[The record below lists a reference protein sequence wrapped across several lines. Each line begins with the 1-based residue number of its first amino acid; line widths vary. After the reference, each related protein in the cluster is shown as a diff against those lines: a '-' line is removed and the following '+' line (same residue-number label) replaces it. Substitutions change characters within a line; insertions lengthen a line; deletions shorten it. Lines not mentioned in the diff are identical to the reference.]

1 MKGELVMAEDISLF
15 GSPAG
20 GHFKQPLANRMRP
33 HKLTEMVGQEHLL
46 AAGKPLRQIIDQ
58 HIPIPLILW
67 GPPGTGKTTLAH
79 VVANELHYPFEQFNA
94 SIENKGQLTKLINR
108 HPTESFVLLLDEI
121 HRLTKPIQDYL
132 LPYLENGH
140 VLLVGATTE
149 NPILSLVPA
158 IRSRCQI
165 FEFHPLKT
173 ADIQQMVVRA
183 AHRVFDYQIPAE
195 IAHMIANTGNGD
207 VRTALNVL
215 DTLYAMY
222 QEKLTVSQVR
232 NFSRQQ
238 HLTYDKDATQHYD
251 YLSAWRDSVEGSDAD
266 AALYYLAVLLEAGD
280 LESVVHSLK
289 DMSALD
295 MGMADPARAVQVI
308 TLANT
313 ALEIGL
319 PRAST
324 HVAMATMLLA
334 ISPRSD
340 SAMQAYRRAAKD
352 AQNASQH
359 PMPPYLRDVHY
370 KGADKLR
377 GAGLMKNMF
386 EEPKKVAK
394 QPYLPADLIG
404 RHYYESAPNENEQ
417 RLYYQYQKLFEYI
430 YQRPFKPDSRLSHF
444 DHFNPYQ

>member
-1 MKGELVMAEDISLF
+1 MHKDLSLF
-15 GSPAG
+15 ASANSGNS
-20 GHFKQPLANRMRP
+20 FKQPLADRMRP
-33 HKLTEMVGQEHLL
+33 RKLTEMVGQEHLL
-46 AAGKPLRQIIDQ
+46 APGKPLHQIIAR

-79 VVANELHYPFEQFNA
+79 VIANELHYPFEQFNA
-94 SIENKGQLTKLINR
+94 SIENKSQLTKLINH
-108 HPTESFVLLLDEI
+108 HPEESFVLLLDEI
-121 HRLTKPIQDYL
+121 HRLTKPLQDYL

-140 VLLVGATTE
+140 VLLIGATTE
-149 NPILSLVPA
+149 NPIMSLVPA
-158 IRSRCQI
+158 VRSRCQI
-165 FEFHPLKT
+165 FEFHPLRT
-173 ADIQQMVVRA
+173 ADIQQMIVRA
-183 AHRVFDYQIPAE
+183 AHQVFDYQISDE

-215 DTLYAMY
+215 DTLHATY
-222 QEKLTVSQVR
+222 QNDLTIDQVKA
-232 NFSRQQ
+232 FSRQQ
-238 HLTYDKDATQHYD
+238 HLTYNKDATQHYD

-280 LESVVHSLK
+280 LESVVRSLK

-295 MGMADPARAVQVI
+295 LGLADSERATQVI

-340 SAMQAYRRAAKD
+340 SVMQAYRRAARD
-352 AQNASQH
+352 AKNASQH
-359 PMPPYLRDVHY
+359 PMPTYLRDAHY

-377 GAGLMKNMF
+377 GAGVMKNMF

-404 RHYYESAPNENEQ
+404 HHYYEPAPNKNEEK
-417 RLYYQYQKLFEYI
+417 LYYQYQKLFEYV
-430 YQRPFKPDSRLSHF
+430 YQQPFKPNPDMSHF

>member
-1 MKGELVMAEDISLF
+1 MTENISLF
-15 GSPAG
+15 GTG
-20 GHFKQPLANRMRP
+20 NHFKKPLADQMRP
-33 HKLTEMVGQEHLL
+33 QKLADMVGQEHLL
-46 AAGKPLRQIIDQ
+46 APGRPLRQIIDQ

-94 SIENKGQLTKLINR
+94 SIENKAQLTKLIQR

-158 IRSRCQI
+158 VRSRCQI

-173 ADIQQMVVRA
+173 TDVETMVSRA
-183 AHRVFDYQIPAE
+183 ANRAFDYQIPTN

-215 DTLYAMY
+215 DTLFAMY
-222 QEKLTVSQVR
+222 HDQLTADQVKS
-232 NFSRQQ
+232 FSRQQ
-238 HLTYDKDATQHYD
+238 HLAYDKDATQHYD

-280 LESVVHSLK
+280 LESVVRSLK

-295 MGMADPARAVQVI
+295 MGLADPERAVQVI

-340 SAMQAYRRAAKD
+340 SVMQAYQRAAKD
-352 AQNASQH
+352 AKHASQH
-359 PMPPYLRDVHY
+359 PMPTYLRDSHY
-370 KGADKLR
+370 RGADKLR
-377 GAGLMKNMF
+377 GAGKMKNMF
-386 EEPKKVAK
+386 DEPHKVAK
-394 QPYLPADLIG
+394 QPYLPADLVG
-404 RHYYESAPNENEQ
+404 KHYYEPSPNQQEKK
-417 RLYYQYQKLFEYI
+417 LYYQYQKLFEYI
-430 YQRPFKPDSRLSHF
+430 YQQPFKANKDLSHF
-444 DHFNPYQ
+444 EHFNPYQ

>member
-1 MKGELVMAEDISLF
+1 MAEDISLF

>member
-1 MKGELVMAEDISLF
+1 MAEDISLF

-20 GHFKQPLANRMRP
+20 GHFKQPLADRMRP

-280 LESVVHSLK
+280 LESVVRSLK

-295 MGMADPARAVQVI
+295 MGLADPARAIQVI

-319 PRAST
+319 PRAIT

-404 RHYYESAPNENEQ
+404 RHYYEPASNENEQ

-444 DHFNPYQ
+444 DHCNPYQ

>member
-1 MKGELVMAEDISLF
+1 MHKDLSLF
-15 GSPAG
+15 ASANSGNP
-20 GHFKQPLANRMRP
+20 FKQPLADRMRP
-33 HKLTEMVGQEHLL
+33 RKLTEMVGQEHLL
-46 AAGKPLRQIIDQ
+46 APGKPLHQIIAR

-79 VVANELHYPFEQFNA
+79 VIANELHYPFEQFNA
-94 SIENKGQLTKLINR
+94 SIENKSHLTTLINH
-108 HPTESFVLLLDEI
+108 HPEESFVLLLDEI
-121 HRLTKPIQDYL
+121 HRLTKPLQDYL

-140 VLLVGATTE
+140 VLLIGATTE
-149 NPILSLVPA
+149 NPIMSLVPA
-158 IRSRCQI
+158 VRSRCQI
-165 FEFHPLKT
+165 FEFHPLRT
-173 ADIQQMVVRA
+173 ADIQQMIVRA
-183 AHRVFDYQIPAE
+183 AHQVFDYQISDE

-215 DTLYAMY
+215 DTLHATY
-222 QEKLTVSQVR
+222 QNDLTIDQVKA
-232 NFSRQQ
+232 FSRQQ
-238 HLTYDKDATQHYD
+238 HLTYNKDATQHYD

-280 LESVVHSLK
+280 LESVVRSLK

-295 MGMADPARAVQVI
+295 LGLADPERATQVI

-340 SAMQAYRRAAKD
+340 SVMQAYRRAARD
-352 AQNASQH
+352 AKNASQH
-359 PMPPYLRDVHY
+359 PMPTYLRDAHY

-377 GAGLMKNMF
+377 GAGVMKNMF

-404 RHYYESAPNENEQ
+404 HHYYEPAPNKNEEK
-417 RLYYQYQKLFEYI
+417 LYYQYQKLFEYV
-430 YQRPFKPDSRLSHF
+430 YQQPFKPNPDMSHF

>member
-1 MKGELVMAEDISLF
+1 MMSEDLSLF
-15 GSPAG
+15 SANKLPK
-20 GHFKQPLANRMRP
+20 HSFKQPLADRMRP
-33 HKLTEMVGQEHLL
+33 QKLSEMVGQEHLL
-46 AAGKPLRQIIDQ
+46 AVGKPLRQIIDQ

-79 VVANELHYPFEQFNA
+79 VIANELHYSFEQFNA
-94 SIENKGQLTKLINR
+94 SIENKQQLTKLINH
-108 HPTESFVLLLDEI
+108 HPDESFVLLLDEI
-121 HRLTKPIQDYL
+121 HRLTKPLQDYL

-140 VLLVGATTE
+140 ILLIGATTE

-173 ADIQQMVVRA
+173 SDVQQMIERA
-183 AHRVFDYQIPAE
+183 AQQVFDYEIPSE

-222 QEKLTVSQVR
+222 QKDLTIEQVK

-280 LESVVHSLK
+280 LESVVRSLK

-295 MGMADPARAVQVI
+295 LGLADPARAIQVI

-340 SAMQAYRRAAKD
+340 SVMQAYKRAAKD
-352 AQNASQH
+352 AKDANQH
-359 PMPPYLRDVHY
+359 PMPSYLRDVHY

-386 EEPKKVAK
+386 DEPRKVAK

-404 RHYYESAPNENEQ
+404 RHYYEPAPNKSEQ
-417 RLYYQYQKLFEYI
+417 KLYYQYQKLFEYI
-430 YQRPFKPDSRLSHF
+430 YQQPFKPNKNISHF

>member
-1 MKGELVMAEDISLF
+1 MHKDLLLF
-15 GSPAG
+15 ASANSGNP
-20 GHFKQPLANRMRP
+20 FKQPLADRMRP
-33 HKLTEMVGQEHLL
+33 RKLTEMVGQEHLL
-46 AAGKPLRQIIDQ
+46 APGKPLHQIIAR

-79 VVANELHYPFEQFNA
+79 VIANELHYPFEQFNA
-94 SIENKGQLTKLINR
+94 SIENKSQLTKLINH
-108 HPTESFVLLLDEI
+108 HPEESFVLLLDEI
-121 HRLTKPIQDYL
+121 HRLTKPLQDYL

-140 VLLVGATTE
+140 VLLIGATTE
-149 NPILSLVPA
+149 NPIMSLVPA
-158 IRSRCQI
+158 VRSRCQI
-165 FEFHPLKT
+165 FEFHPLRT
-173 ADIQQMVVRA
+173 ADIQQMIVRA
-183 AHRVFDYQIPAE
+183 AHQVFDYQISDE

-215 DTLYAMY
+215 DTLHATY
-222 QEKLTVSQVR
+222 QNDLTIDQVKA
-232 NFSRQQ
+232 FSRQQ
-238 HLTYDKDATQHYD
+238 HLTYNKDATQHYD

-280 LESVVHSLK
+280 LESVVRSLK

-295 MGMADPARAVQVI
+295 LGLADPERATQVI

-340 SAMQAYRRAAKD
+340 SVMQAYRRAARD
-352 AQNASQH
+352 AKNASQH
-359 PMPPYLRDVHY
+359 PMPTYLRDAHY

-377 GAGLMKNMF
+377 GAGVMKNMF

-404 RHYYESAPNENEQ
+404 HHYYEPAPNKNEEK
-417 RLYYQYQKLFEYI
+417 LYYQYQKLFEYV
-430 YQRPFKPDSRLSHF
+430 YQQPFKPNPDMSHF

>member
-1 MKGELVMAEDISLF
+1 MHKDLSLF
-15 GSPAG
+15 AG
-20 GHFKQPLANRMRP
+20 ANSGNSFKQPLADRMRP
-33 HKLTEMVGQEHLL
+33 RKLTEMVGQEHLL
-46 AAGKPLRQIIDQ
+46 APGKPLHQIIAR

-79 VVANELHYPFEQFNA
+79 VIANELHYPFEQFNA
-94 SIENKGQLTKLINR
+94 SIENKSQLTKLINH
-108 HPTESFVLLLDEI
+108 HPKESFVLLLDEI
-121 HRLTKPIQDYL
+121 HRLTKPLQDYL
-132 LPYLENGH
+132 LPYLENRH
-140 VLLVGATTE
+140 VLLIGATTE
-149 NPILSLVPA
+149 NPIMSLVPA
-158 IRSRCQI
+158 VRSRCQI
-165 FEFHPLKT
+165 FEFHPLRT
-173 ADIQQMVVRA
+173 ADIQQMIVRA
-183 AHRVFDYQIPAE
+183 AHQVFDYQISDE

-215 DTLYAMY
+215 DTLHATY
-222 QEKLTVSQVR
+222 QNDLTIDQVKA
-232 NFSRQQ
+232 FSRQQ
-238 HLTYDKDATQHYD
+238 HLTYNKDATQHYD

-280 LESVVHSLK
+280 LESVVRSLK

-295 MGMADPARAVQVI
+295 LGLADPERATQVI

-340 SAMQAYRRAAKD
+340 SVMQAYRRAARD
-352 AQNASQH
+352 AKNASQH
-359 PMPPYLRDVHY
+359 PMPTYLRDAHY

-377 GAGLMKNMF
+377 GAGVMKNMF

-404 RHYYESAPNENEQ
+404 HHYYEPAPNKNEEK
-417 RLYYQYQKLFEYI
+417 LYYQYQKLFEYV
-430 YQRPFKPDSRLSHF
+430 YQQPFKPNPDMSHF

>member
-1 MKGELVMAEDISLF
+1 MAEDISLF
-15 GSPAG
+15 PGDDSRGA
-20 GHFKQPLANRMRP
+20 FKQPLADRMRP
-33 HKLTEMVGQEHLL
+33 QKLSEMVGQEHLL
-46 AAGKPLRQIIDQ
+46 ALGKPLRQIIDQ

-94 SIENKGQLTKLINR
+94 SIENKAQLTKLIKR
-108 HPTESFVLLLDEI
+108 HSTESFVLLLDEI

-140 VLLVGATTE
+140 ILLIGATTE

-158 IRSRCQI
+158 VRSRCQI
-165 FEFHPLKT
+165 FEFNPLRT
-173 ADIQQMVVRA
+173 ADIEKMIIRA
-183 AHRVFDYQIPAE
+183 AKEVFDYQIPEE

-215 DTLYAMY
+215 DTLYAMHG
-222 QEKLTVSQVR
+222 QELTLDQVKA
-232 NFSRQQ
+232 FSRQQ
-238 HLTYDKDATQHYD
+238 HFAYDKDATQHYD

-280 LESVVHSLK
+280 LESVVRSLK

-295 MGMADPARAVQVI
+295 MGLANPERAVQVI

-340 SAMQAYRRAAKD
+340 SVMQAYRRAAKD
-352 AQNASQH
+352 ARNASQH
-359 PMPPYLRDVHY
+359 PMPTYLRDVHY
-370 KGADKLR
+370 KGSDKLR

-386 EEPKKVAK
+386 DEPRKVAK
-394 QPYLPADLIG
+394 QPYLPKDLVG
-404 RHYYESAPNENEQ
+404 RHYYEPAPNRNEQ
-417 RLYYQYQKLFEYI
+417 KLYYQYQKLFEYI
-430 YQRPFKPDSRLSHF
+430 YQRPFKPNDDLSHF
-444 DHFNPYQ
+444 DHFDPYQ

>member
-1 MKGELVMAEDISLF
+1 MHKDLSLF
-15 GSPAG
+15 ASANSGNP
-20 GHFKQPLANRMRP
+20 FKQPLADRMRP
-33 HKLTEMVGQEHLL
+33 RKLTEMVGQEHLL
-46 AAGKPLRQIIDQ
+46 APGKPLHQIIAR

-79 VVANELHYPFEQFNA
+79 VIANELHYPFEQFNA
-94 SIENKGQLTKLINR
+94 SIENKSQLTKLINH
-108 HPTESFVLLLDEI
+108 HPEESFVLLLDEI
-121 HRLTKPIQDYL
+121 HRLTKPLQDYL

-140 VLLVGATTE
+140 VLLIGATTE
-149 NPILSLVPA
+149 NPIMSLVPA
-158 IRSRCQI
+158 VRSRCQI
-165 FEFHPLKT
+165 FEFHPLRT
-173 ADIQQMVVRA
+173 ADIQQMIVRA
-183 AHRVFDYQIPAE
+183 AHQVFDYQISDE

-215 DTLYAMY
+215 GTLHATY
-222 QEKLTVSQVR
+222 QNDLTIDQVKA
-232 NFSRQQ
+232 FSRQQ
-238 HLTYDKDATQHYD
+238 HLSYNKDATQHYD
-251 YLSAWRDSVEGSDAD
+251 YLSAWRASVEGSDAD

-280 LESVVHSLK
+280 LESVVRSLK

-295 MGMADPARAVQVI
+295 LGLADPERATQVI

-340 SAMQAYRRAAKD
+340 SVMQAYRRAARD
-352 AQNASQH
+352 AKNASQH
-359 PMPPYLRDVHY
+359 PMPTYLRDAHY

-377 GAGLMKNMF
+377 GAGVMKNMF

-404 RHYYESAPNENEQ
+404 HHYYEPAPNKNEEK
-417 RLYYQYQKLFEYI
+417 LYYQYQKLFEYV
-430 YQRPFKPDSRLSHF
+430 YQQPFKPNPDMSHF

>member
-1 MKGELVMAEDISLF
+1 MAEDISLF

-404 RHYYESAPNENEQ
+404 RHYYEPASNENEQ

>member
-1 MKGELVMAEDISLF
+1 MHKDLSLF
-15 GSPAG
+15 ASANSGNP
-20 GHFKQPLANRMRP
+20 FKQPLADRMRP
-33 HKLTEMVGQEHLL
+33 RKLTEMVGQEHLL
-46 AAGKPLRQIIDQ
+46 APGKPLHQIIAR

-79 VVANELHYPFEQFNA
+79 VIANELHYPFEQFNA
-94 SIENKGQLTKLINR
+94 SIENKSQLTKLINH
-108 HPTESFVLLLDEI
+108 HPEESFVLLLDEI
-121 HRLTKPIQDYL
+121 HRLTKPLQDYL

-140 VLLVGATTE
+140 VLLIGATTE
-149 NPILSLVPA
+149 NPIMSLVPA
-158 IRSRCQI
+158 VRSRCQI
-165 FEFHPLKT
+165 FEFHPLRT
-173 ADIQQMVVRA
+173 ADIQQMIVRA
-183 AHRVFDYQIPAE
+183 AHQVFDYQISDE

-215 DTLYAMY
+215 DTLHATY
-222 QEKLTVSQVR
+222 QNDLTIDQVKA
-232 NFSRQQ
+232 FSRQQ
-238 HLTYDKDATQHYD
+238 HLTYNKDATQHYD

-280 LESVVHSLK
+280 LVSVVRSLK

-295 MGMADPARAVQVI
+295 LGLADPERATQVI

-340 SAMQAYRRAAKD
+340 SVMQAYRRAARD
-352 AQNASQH
+352 AKNASQH
-359 PMPPYLRDVHY
+359 PMPTYLRDAHY

-377 GAGLMKNMF
+377 GAGVMKNMF

-404 RHYYESAPNENEQ
+404 HHYYEPAPNKNEEK
-417 RLYYQYQKLFEYI
+417 LYYQYQKLFEYV
-430 YQRPFKPDSRLSHF
+430 YQQPFKPNPDMSHF

>member
-1 MKGELVMAEDISLF
+1 MHKDLSLF
-15 GSPAG
+15 ASANSGNP
-20 GHFKQPLANRMRP
+20 FKQPLADRMRP
-33 HKLTEMVGQEHLL
+33 RKLTEMVGQEHLL
-46 AAGKPLRQIIDQ
+46 APGKPLHQIIAR

-79 VVANELHYPFEQFNA
+79 VIANELHYPFEQFNA
-94 SIENKGQLTKLINR
+94 SIENKSQLTKLINH
-108 HPTESFVLLLDEI
+108 HPEESFVLLLDEI
-121 HRLTKPIQDYL
+121 HRLTKPLQDDL

-140 VLLVGATTE
+140 VLLIGATTE
-149 NPILSLVPA
+149 NPIMSLVPA
-158 IRSRCQI
+158 VRSRCQI
-165 FEFHPLKT
+165 FEFHPLRT
-173 ADIQQMVVRA
+173 ADIQQMIVRA
-183 AHRVFDYQIPAE
+183 AHQVFDYQISDE

-215 DTLYAMY
+215 DTLHATY
-222 QEKLTVSQVR
+222 QNDLTIDQVKA
-232 NFSRQQ
+232 FSRQQ
-238 HLTYDKDATQHYD
+238 HLTYNKDATQHYD

-280 LESVVHSLK
+280 LESVVRSLK

-295 MGMADPARAVQVI
+295 LGLADPERATQVI

-340 SAMQAYRRAAKD
+340 SVMQAYRRAARD
-352 AQNASQH
+352 AKNASQH
-359 PMPPYLRDVHY
+359 PMPTYLRDAHY

-377 GAGLMKNMF
+377 GAGVMKNMF

-404 RHYYESAPNENEQ
+404 HHYYEPAPNKNEEK
-417 RLYYQYQKLFEYI
+417 LYYQYQKLFEYV
-430 YQRPFKPDSRLSHF
+430 YQQPFKPNPDMSHF

>member
-1 MKGELVMAEDISLF
+1 MHKDLSLF
-15 GSPAG
+15 ASANSGNS
-20 GHFKQPLANRMRP
+20 FKQPLADRMRP
-33 HKLTEMVGQEHLL
+33 RKLTEMVGQEHLL
-46 AAGKPLRQIIDQ
+46 APGKPLHQIIAR

-79 VVANELHYPFEQFNA
+79 VIANELHYPFEQFNA
-94 SIENKGQLTKLINR
+94 SIENKSQLTKLIN
-108 HPTESFVLLLDEI
+108 HPKESFVLLLDEI
-121 HRLTKPIQDYL
+121 HRLTKPLQDYL

-140 VLLVGATTE
+140 VLLIGATTE
-149 NPILSLVPA
+149 NPIMSLVPA
-158 IRSRCQI
+158 VRSRCQI
-165 FEFHPLKT
+165 FEFHPLRT
-173 ADIQQMVVRA
+173 ADIQQVIVRA
-183 AHRVFDYQIPAE
+183 AHQVFDYQIPDE

-215 DTLYAMY
+215 DTLHAMY
-222 QEKLTVSQVR
+222 QNDLTIDQVK
-232 NFSRQQ
+232 NFGRQQ

-280 LESVVHSLK
+280 LESVVRSLK

-295 MGMADPARAVQVI
+295 LGLADPERATQVI

-340 SAMQAYRRAAKD
+340 SVMQAYRRAARD
-352 AQNASQH
+352 AKNASQH
-359 PMPPYLRDVHY
+359 PMPTYLRDVHY

-404 RHYYESAPNENEQ
+404 HHYYEPAPNKNEEK
-417 RLYYQYQKLFEYI
+417 LYYQYQKLFEYV
-430 YQRPFKPDSRLSHF
+430 YQQPFKPNPDMSHF

>member
-1 MKGELVMAEDISLF
+1 MSEEISLF
-15 GSPAG
+15 NAGDQPG
-20 GHFKQPLANRMRP
+20 GHFKQPLADRMRP
-33 HKLTEMVGQEHLL
+33 RNLAEMVGQEHLL
-46 AAGKPLRQIIDQ
+46 APGKPLRQIIDQ

-94 SIENKGQLTKLINR
+94 SIENKGQLTKLIGR
-108 HPTESFVLLLDEI
+108 HPAESFVLLLDEI

-149 NPILSLVPA
+149 NPIMSLVPA
-158 IRSRCQI
+158 VRSRCQI
-165 FEFHPLKT
+165 FEFHPLQT
-173 ADIQQMVVRA
+173 ADIQRMVVRA
-183 AHRVFDYQIPAE
+183 ARQVFDYQIPDP

-222 QEKLTVSQVR
+222 QQDLTIDQVKA
-232 NFSRQQ
+232 FSRQQ
-238 HLTYDKDATQHYD
+238 HLAYDKDATQYYD

-280 LESVVHSLK
+280 LESVVRSLK

-295 MGMADPARAVQVI
+295 LGLADPARAAQVI
-308 TLANT
+308 TLAN
-313 ALEIGL
+313 AAQEIGL
-319 PRAST
+319 PRAAT

-340 SAMQAYRRAAKD
+340 SVMQTYRRAAKD
-352 AQNASQH
+352 AKHASQH
-359 PMPPYLRDVHY
+359 PMPTYLRDAHY

-377 GAGLMKNMF
+377 GAGVMENMF

-394 QPYLPADLIG
+394 QPYLPADLVG
-404 RHYYESAPNENEQ
+404 RHYYEPAPNQNEQ
-417 RLYYQYQKLFEYI
+417 QLYYQYQKLFEYI
-430 YQRPFKPDSRLSHF
+430 YQQKFKPNPNSSHF
-444 DHFNPYQ
+444 DHFNPYQE

>member
-1 MKGELVMAEDISLF
+1 MHKDLSLF
-15 GSPAG
+15 ASANSGNP
-20 GHFKQPLANRMRP
+20 FKQPLADRMRP
-33 HKLTEMVGQEHLL
+33 RKLTEMVGQEHLL
-46 AAGKPLRQIIDQ
+46 APGKPLHQIIAR

-79 VVANELHYPFEQFNA
+79 VIANELHYPFEQFNA
-94 SIENKGQLTKLINR
+94 SIENKSQLTKLINH
-108 HPTESFVLLLDEI
+108 HPEESFVLLLDEI
-121 HRLTKPIQDYL
+121 HRLTKPLQDYL

-140 VLLVGATTE
+140 VLLIGATTE
-149 NPILSLVPA
+149 NPIMSLVPA
-158 IRSRCQI
+158 VRSRCQI
-165 FEFHPLKT
+165 FEFHPLRT
-173 ADIQQMVVRA
+173 ADIQQMIVRA
-183 AHRVFDYQIPAE
+183 AHQVFDYQISDE

-215 DTLYAMY
+215 DTLHATY
-222 QEKLTVSQVR
+222 QNDLTIDQVKA
-232 NFSRQQ
+232 FSRQQ
-238 HLTYDKDATQHYD
+238 HLTYNTDATQHYD

-280 LESVVHSLK
+280 LESVVRSLK

-295 MGMADPARAVQVI
+295 LGLADPERATQVI

-340 SAMQAYRRAAKD
+340 SVMQAYRRAARD
-352 AQNASQH
+352 AKNASQH
-359 PMPPYLRDVHY
+359 PMPTYLRDAHY

-377 GAGLMKNMF
+377 GAGVMKNMF

-404 RHYYESAPNENEQ
+404 HHYYEPAPNKNEEK
-417 RLYYQYQKLFEYI
+417 LYYQYQKLFEYV
-430 YQRPFKPDSRLSHF
+430 YQQPFKPNPDMSHF

>member
-1 MKGELVMAEDISLF
+1 MHKDLSLF
-15 GSPAG
+15 ASANSGNP
-20 GHFKQPLANRMRP
+20 FKQPLADRMRP
-33 HKLTEMVGQEHLL
+33 RKLTEMVGQEHLL
-46 AAGKPLRQIIDQ
+46 APGKPLHQIIAR

-79 VVANELHYPFEQFNA
+79 VIANELHYPFEQFNA
-94 SIENKGQLTKLINR
+94 SIENKSQLTKLINH
-108 HPTESFVLLLDEI
+108 HPEESFVLRLDEI
-121 HRLTKPIQDYL
+121 HRLTKPHQDYL

-140 VLLVGATTE
+140 VLLIGATTE
-149 NPILSLVPA
+149 NPIMSLVPA
-158 IRSRCQI
+158 VRSRCQI
-165 FEFHPLKT
+165 FEFHPLRT
-173 ADIQQMVVRA
+173 ADIQQMIVRA
-183 AHRVFDYQIPAE
+183 AHQVFDYQISDE

-215 DTLYAMY
+215 DTLHATY
-222 QEKLTVSQVR
+222 QNDLTIDQVKA
-232 NFSRQQ
+232 FSRQQ
-238 HLTYDKDATQHYD
+238 HLTYNKDATQHYD

-280 LESVVHSLK
+280 LESVVRSLK

-295 MGMADPARAVQVI
+295 LGLADPERATQVI

-340 SAMQAYRRAAKD
+340 SVMQAYRRAARD
-352 AQNASQH
+352 AKNASQH
-359 PMPPYLRDVHY
+359 PMPTYLRDAHY

-377 GAGLMKNMF
+377 GAGVMKNMF

-404 RHYYESAPNENEQ
+404 HHYYEPAPNKNEEK
-417 RLYYQYQKLFEYI
+417 LYYQYQKLFEYV
-430 YQRPFKPDSRLSHF
+430 YQQPFKPNPDMSHF

>member
-1 MKGELVMAEDISLF
+1 MVESMSLF
-15 GSPAG
+15 DDESHQ
-20 GHFKQPLANRMRP
+20 GHFKQPLADRMRP
-33 HKLTEMVGQEHLL
+33 KQLSEMVGQSHLL
-46 AAGKPLRQIIDQ
+46 AEGKPLRQIIDQ
-58 HIPIPLILW
+58 HIPMPLILW

-79 VVANELHYPFEQFNA
+79 VIANELNYPFEQFNA
-94 SIENKGQLTKLINR
+94 SIENKAQLTKLIDR
-108 HPTESFVLLLDEI
+108 HANESFVLLLDEI

-132 LPYLENGH
+132 LPYLESGH
-140 VLLVGATTE
+140 ILLVGATTE
-149 NPILSLVPA
+149 NPVLSLVPA
-158 IRSRCQI
+158 VRSRCQI
-165 FEFHPLKT
+165 FEFQPLKT
-173 ADIQQMVVRA
+173 ADIEQMIKRA
-183 AHRVFDYQIPAE
+183 AHEVFDYEITDE

-215 DTLYAMY
+215 DTLFAMY
-222 QEKLTVSQVR
+222 QQDLTLEQVKS
-232 NFSRQQ
+232 FSRQQ
-238 HLTYDKDATQHYD
+238 HLNYDKDATQHYD

-280 LESVVHSLK
+280 LESVVRSLK

-295 MGMADPARAVQVI
+295 MGLADPERTVQVI

-319 PRAST
+319 PRAAT

-340 SAMQAYRRAAKD
+340 SAMQAYRRAARD
-352 AQNASQH
+352 AKYASQH
-359 PMPPYLRDVHY
+359 PMPTYLRDVHY

-404 RHYYESAPNENEQ
+404 RHYYEPAPNQNEKQ
-417 RLYYQYQKLFEYI
+417 LYYQYQKLFEYI
-430 YQRPFKPDSRLSHF
+430 YQQPFKPNENTYHF
-444 DHFNPYQ
+444 DHFDLYH

>member
-1 MKGELVMAEDISLF
+1 MHKDLSLF
-15 GSPAG
+15 ASANSGNS
-20 GHFKQPLANRMRP
+20 FKQPLADRMRP
-33 HKLTEMVGQEHLL
+33 RKLTEMVGQEHLL
-46 AAGKPLRQIIDQ
+46 APGKPLHQIIAR

-79 VVANELHYPFEQFNA
+79 VIANELHYPFEQFNA
-94 SIENKGQLTKLINR
+94 SIENKSQLTKLINH
-108 HPTESFVLLLDEI
+108 HPKESFVLLLDEI
-121 HRLTKPIQDYL
+121 HRLTKPLQDYL

-140 VLLVGATTE
+140 VLLIGATTE
-149 NPILSLVPA
+149 NPIMSLVPA
-158 IRSRCQI
+158 VRSRCQI
-165 FEFHPLKT
+165 FEFHPLRT
-173 ADIQQMVVRA
+173 ADIQQMIVRA
-183 AHRVFDYQIPAE
+183 AHQVFDYQISDE

-215 DTLYAMY
+215 DTLHATY
-222 QEKLTVSQVR
+222 QNDLTIDQVKA
-232 NFSRQQ
+232 FSRQQ
-238 HLTYDKDATQHYD
+238 HLTYNKDATQHYD

-280 LESVVHSLK
+280 LESVVRSLK

-295 MGMADPARAVQVI
+295 LGLADSERATQVI

-340 SAMQAYRRAAKD
+340 SVMQAYRRAARD
-352 AQNASQH
+352 AKNASQH
-359 PMPPYLRDVHY
+359 PMPTYLRDAHY

-377 GAGLMKNMF
+377 GAGVMKNMF

-404 RHYYESAPNENEQ
+404 HHYYEPAPNKNEEK
-417 RLYYQYQKLFEYI
+417 LYYQYQKLFEYV
-430 YQRPFKPDSRLSHF
+430 YQQPFKPNPDMSHF

>member
-1 MKGELVMAEDISLF
+1 MAEDISLF

-158 IRSRCQI
+158 IRFRCQI

-280 LESVVHSLK
+280 LESVVRSLK

-359 PMPPYLRDVHY
+359 PMPPYLLDVHY

>member
-1 MKGELVMAEDISLF
+1 MHKDLSLF
-15 GSPAG
+15 ASANSGNS
-20 GHFKQPLANRMRP
+20 FKQPLADRMRP
-33 HKLTEMVGQEHLL
+33 RKLTEMVGQEHLL
-46 AAGKPLRQIIDQ
+46 APGKPLHQIIAR

-79 VVANELHYPFEQFNA
+79 VIANELHYPFEQFNA
-94 SIENKGQLTKLINR
+94 SIENKSQLTKLINH
-108 HPTESFVLLLDEI
+108 HPKESFVLLLDEI
-121 HRLTKPIQDYL
+121 HRLTKPLQDYL

-140 VLLVGATTE
+140 VLLIGATTE
-149 NPILSLVPA
+149 NPIMSLVPA
-158 IRSRCQI
+158 VRSRCQI
-165 FEFHPLKT
+165 FEFHPLRT
-173 ADIQQMVVRA
+173 ADIQQMIVRA
-183 AHRVFDYQIPAE
+183 AHQVFDYQIPDE

-215 DTLYAMY
+215 DTLHATY
-222 QEKLTVSQVR
+222 QNDLTIDQVKA
-232 NFSRQQ
+232 FSRQQ

-280 LESVVHSLK
+280 LESVVRSLK

-295 MGMADPARAVQVI
+295 LGLADSERATQVI

-340 SAMQAYRRAAKD
+340 SVMQAYRRAARD
-352 AQNASQH
+352 AKNASQH
-359 PMPPYLRDVHY
+359 PMPTYLRDAHY

-377 GAGLMKNMF
+377 GAGVMKNMF

-404 RHYYESAPNENEQ
+404 HHYYEPAPNKNEEK
-417 RLYYQYQKLFEYI
+417 LYYQYQKLFEYV
-430 YQRPFKPDSRLSHF
+430 YQQPFKTNPDMSHF

>member
-1 MKGELVMAEDISLF
+1 MHKDLSLF
-15 GSPAG
+15 ASANSGNP
-20 GHFKQPLANRMRP
+20 FKQPLADRMRP
-33 HKLTEMVGQEHLL
+33 RKLTEMVGQEHLL
-46 AAGKPLRQIIDQ
+46 APGNPLHQIIAR

-79 VVANELHYPFEQFNA
+79 VIANELHYPFEQFNA
-94 SIENKGQLTKLINR
+94 SIENKSQLTKLINH
-108 HPTESFVLLLDEI
+108 HPEESFVLLLDEI
-121 HRLTKPIQDYL
+121 HRLTKPLQDYL

-140 VLLVGATTE
+140 VLLIGATTE
-149 NPILSLVPA
+149 NPIMSLVPA
-158 IRSRCQI
+158 VRSRCQI
-165 FEFHPLKT
+165 FEFHPLRT
-173 ADIQQMVVRA
+173 ADIQQMIVRA
-183 AHRVFDYQIPAE
+183 AHQVFDYQISDE

-215 DTLYAMY
+215 DTLHATY
-222 QEKLTVSQVR
+222 QNDLTIDQVKA
-232 NFSRQQ
+232 FSRQQ
-238 HLTYDKDATQHYD
+238 HLTYNKDATQHYD

-280 LESVVHSLK
+280 LESVVRSLK

-295 MGMADPARAVQVI
+295 LGLADPERATQVI

-340 SAMQAYRRAAKD
+340 SVMQAYRRAAWD
-352 AQNASQH
+352 AKNASQH
-359 PMPPYLRDVHY
+359 PMPTYLRDAHY

-377 GAGLMKNMF
+377 GAGVMKNMF

-404 RHYYESAPNENEQ
+404 HHYYEPAPNKNEEK
-417 RLYYQYQKLFEYI
+417 LYYQYQKLFEYV
-430 YQRPFKPDSRLSHF
+430 YQQPFKPNPDMSHF

>member
-1 MKGELVMAEDISLF
+1 MHKDLLLF
-15 GSPAG
+15 ASANSGNP
-20 GHFKQPLANRMRP
+20 FKQPLADRMRP
-33 HKLTEMVGQEHLL
+33 RKLTEMVGQEHLL
-46 AAGKPLRQIIDQ
+46 APGKPLHQIIAR

-79 VVANELHYPFEQFNA
+79 VIANELHYPFEQFNA
-94 SIENKGQLTKLINR
+94 SIENKSQLTKLINH
-108 HPTESFVLLLDEI
+108 HPEESFVLLLDEI
-121 HRLTKPIQDYL
+121 HRLTKPLQDYL

-140 VLLVGATTE
+140 VLLIGATTE
-149 NPILSLVPA
+149 NPIMSLVPA
-158 IRSRCQI
+158 VLSRCQI
-165 FEFHPLKT
+165 FEFHPLRT
-173 ADIQQMVVRA
+173 ADIQQMIVRA
-183 AHRVFDYQIPAE
+183 AHQVFDYQISDE

-215 DTLYAMY
+215 DTLHATY
-222 QEKLTVSQVR
+222 QNDLTIDQVKA
-232 NFSRQQ
+232 FSRQQ
-238 HLTYDKDATQHYD
+238 HLTYNKDATQHYD

-280 LESVVHSLK
+280 LESVVRSLK

-295 MGMADPARAVQVI
+295 LGLADPERATQVI

-340 SAMQAYRRAAKD
+340 SVMQAYRRAARD
-352 AQNASQH
+352 AKNASQH
-359 PMPPYLRDVHY
+359 PMPTYLRDAHY

-377 GAGLMKNMF
+377 GAGVMKNMF

-404 RHYYESAPNENEQ
+404 HHYYEPAPNKNEEK
-417 RLYYQYQKLFEYI
+417 LYYQYQKLFEYV
-430 YQRPFKPDSRLSHF
+430 YQQPFKPNPDMSHF

>member
-1 MKGELVMAEDISLF
+1 MGEDISLF
-15 GSPAG
+15 KMSELSTNS
-20 GHFKQPLANRMRP
+20 FKQPLADRMRP
-33 HKLTEMVGQEHLL
+33 QKLTEVLGQEHLL
-46 AAGKPLRQIIDQ
+46 SDGKPLRQIIDQ
-58 HIPIPLILW
+58 HIPISLILW

-79 VVANELHYPFEQFNA
+79 VIANELHYSFEKFNA
-94 SIENKGQLTKLINR
+94 SVDNKSQLAKLINR
-108 HPTESFVLLLDEI
+108 HPAESFVLLLDEI
-121 HRLTKPIQDYL
+121 HRLTKPLQDYL

-140 VLLVGATTE
+140 ILLIGATTE

-165 FEFHPLKT
+165 FEFQPLKT
-173 ADIQQMVVRA
+173 DDIQTMVTRA
-183 AHRVFDYQIPAE
+183 AKQEFNYEISDV

-222 QEKLTVSQVR
+222 QENLTLEQVKK
-232 NFSRQQ
+232 FSRQQ
-238 HLTYDKDATQHYD
+238 HLAYDKDATQHYD
-251 YLSAWRDSVEGSDAD
+251 YLSAWRDSIEGSDAD

-280 LESVVHSLK
+280 LESVVRGLK

-295 MGMADPARAVQVI
+295 LGLADPARVTQVI

-340 SAMQAYRRAAKD
+340 SVLQAYKRAALD
-352 AQNASQH
+352 AKEASQH
-359 PMPPYLRDVHY
+359 PMPTYLRDVHY
-370 KGADKLR
+370 RGADKLR
-377 GAGLMKNMF
+377 GAGVMKNMF
-386 EEPKKVAK
+386 EEPQKVAQ
-394 QPYLPADLIG
+394 QPYLPTDLIG
-404 RHYYESAPNENEQ
+404 HHYYEPAPNNNEQ
-417 RLYYQYQKLFEYI
+417 QLYYQYQKLFEYI
-430 YQRPFKPDSRLSHF
+430 YQQPFKPSENLSHF

>member
-1 MKGELVMAEDISLF
+1 MHKDLSLF
-15 GSPAG
+15 ASASNRSP
-20 GHFKQPLANRMRP
+20 FKQPLADRMRP
-33 HKLTEMVGQEHLL
+33 QKLAEMVGQEHLL
-46 AAGKPLRQIIDQ
+46 APGKPLHQIIAR

-67 GPPGTGKTTLAH
+67 GPPGTGKMTLAH
-79 VVANELHYPFEQFNA
+79 VIANELHYPFEQFNA
-94 SIENKGQLTKLINR
+94 SIENKSQLTKLINH
-108 HPTESFVLLLDEI
+108 HPDESFVLLLDEI
-121 HRLTKPIQDYL
+121 HRLTKPLQDYL

-140 VLLVGATTE
+140 VLLIGATTE
-149 NPILSLVPA
+149 NPIMSLVPA
-158 IRSRCQI
+158 VRSRCQI
-165 FEFHPLKT
+165 FEFHSLKT
-173 ADIQQMVVRA
+173 ADVQRMVMRA
-183 AHRVFDYQIPAE
+183 AHQVFDYQIPDE

-215 DTLYAMY
+215 DTLHAMY
-222 QEKLTVSQVR
+222 QNDLTIDQVK

-238 HLTYDKDATQHYD
+238 HLAYDKDATQHYD
-251 YLSAWRDSVEGSDAD
+251 YLSAWRDSIEGSDAD

-280 LESVVHSLK
+280 LESVVRSLK

-295 MGMADPARAVQVI
+295 LGLADPERATQVI

-340 SAMQAYRRAAKD
+340 SVMQAYRRAARD
-352 AQNASQH
+352 AKNVSQH
-359 PMPPYLRDVHY
+359 PMPPYLRDAHY

-386 EEPKKVAK
+386 AEHKKVAK

-404 RHYYESAPNENEQ
+404 RHYYEPAPNKNEEK
-417 RLYYQYQKLFEYI
+417 LYYQYQKLFEYV
-430 YQRPFKPDSRLSHF
+430 YQQPFKPNPDMSHF